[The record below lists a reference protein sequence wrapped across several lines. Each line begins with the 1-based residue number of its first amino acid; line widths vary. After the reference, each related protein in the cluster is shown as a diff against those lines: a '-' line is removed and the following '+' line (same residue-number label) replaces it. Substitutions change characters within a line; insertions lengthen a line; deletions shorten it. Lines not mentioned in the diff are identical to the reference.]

1 MAESLAEFG
10 ADLLIRVF
18 VAIPCPL
25 VGCDSVD
32 AHKIL
37 HHLEMARRTIVN
49 HRNFFITSN
58 CCRILANSFCIE
70 FK

>member
-49 HRNFFITSN
+49 HRNFFYHLKLLQDFGQQFLY
-58 CCRILANSFCIE
+58 RV
-70 FK
+70 